1 MDAPVSLV
9 FWILSFIIIVSA
21 FMVVSLKNIFHCALF
36 LILCLFSVAGIYLL
50 LNAEFLAAA
59 QVLIYVGAVSI
70 LMIFAIMLTS
80 QLASKRISQ
89 TNENKLV
96 AFFICLSASRSQC
109 PDNWKISNDRL
120 HAPVRGG
127 LGAASGGHDRRHCS
141 GKKGDILMFYYLAL
155 AALLF
160 SIGLYGVLTRR
171 NIIGILMSLE
181 LMFNAANI
189 NFVTFNK
196 FVITDGM
203 TGQVFALFVIAV
215 AAAEA
220 VVGLAIV
227 LLVYR
232 NWQGIKTDYINVM
245 KW

>member
-1 MDAPVSLV
+1 
-9 FWILSFIIIVSA
+9 
-21 FMVVSLKNIFHCALF
+21 
-36 LILCLFSVAGIYLL
+36 
-50 LNAEFLAAA
+50 
-59 QVLIYVGAVSI
+59 
-70 LMIFAIMLTS
+70 
-80 QLASKRISQ
+80 
-89 TNENKLV
+89 
-96 AFFICLSASRSQC
+96 
-109 PDNWKISNDRL
+109 
-120 HAPVRGG
+120 
-127 LGAASGGHDRRHCS
+127 
-141 GKKGDILMFYYLAL
+141 MFYYLAL

-203 TGQVFALFVIAV
+203 TGQMFALFVIAV

>member
-1 MDAPVSLV
+1 
-9 FWILSFIIIVSA
+9 
-21 FMVVSLKNIFHCALF
+21 
-36 LILCLFSVAGIYLL
+36 
-50 LNAEFLAAA
+50 
-59 QVLIYVGAVSI
+59 
-70 LMIFAIMLTS
+70 
-80 QLASKRISQ
+80 
-89 TNENKLV
+89 
-96 AFFICLSASRSQC
+96 
-109 PDNWKISNDRL
+109 
-120 HAPVRGG
+120 
-127 LGAASGGHDRRHCS
+127 
-141 GKKGDILMFYYLAL
+141 MFYYLAL

-196 FVITDGM
+196 YVITDGM
-203 TGQVFALFVIAV
+203 AGQLFALFVVVV

-232 NWQGIKTDYINVM
+232 NWQGIKADYINVM